1 MLIKQTSPTLTR
13 FSYPNITGM
22 TYHRT
27 NVVVMYHSRNIVE
40 LNDGGWTTQNTA
52 RAMNFFFEEQGLPL
66 KARFTK
72 SKATNGIP
80 TIFITVNGE
89 EVRLLGEM
97 SITL

>member
-1 MLIKQTSPTLTR
+1 MLIKQNSPTLTR
-13 FSYPNITGM
+13 KY
-22 TYHRT
+22 
-27 NVVVMYHSRNIVE
+27 NVVSSVMSYHVTDVAVRYHASNLVE

-89 EVRLLGEM
+89 EVRLLDKM
-97 SITL
+97 SIVL